1 MIQANPSQLAEVSE
15 TNESGQVEV
24 PPSYERHQLDQLY
37 DDIDP
42 RNFMSG
48 QNTPFFAMSRSTSRE
63 NLNGLFNSTTAANT
77 AANLRGGGAHDL
89 GDLQSRLAQLQDREN
104 HWNIDEDFA
113 HPSPRVSIQS
123 PPQTIIPSRHSA
135 LSFRGLLRQNSHRN
149 PTDSGYFP
157 APGQHHSHPL
167 TEASNSNTTTSYDM
181 EALARIPSYNTAVR
195 TPVVTPPATRDGLPT
210 YDIAMSTPNSP
221 EHSPRNLAVMPQ
233 PPRTHVRSGSGSD
246 GSDGSSIRTLSLQST
261 ITVRPE
267 GVHRAVR

>member
-15 TNESGQVEV
+15 TNENGQLEV

-48 QNTPFFAMSRSTSRE
+48 QNTPFYAMSRSTSRE
-63 NLNGLFNSTTAANT
+63 NLNGLFHSATAANT
-77 AANLRGGGAHDL
+77 AANSRGGGAHDL
-89 GDLQSRLAQLQDREN
+89 GDLQSRLAQLQDRES

-123 PPQTIIPSRHSA
+123 PPPTNLPSRHSA
-135 LSFRGLLRQNSHRN
+135 LSFRGLLRQNSVRTPN
-149 PTDSGYFP
+149 DSGYFP
-157 APGQHHSHPL
+157 AQAQAHPPRA
-167 TEASNSNTTTSYDM
+167 EGSNSNATTPYDM
-181 EALARIPSYNTAVR
+181 DALARIPSYNTAVR

-221 EHSPRNLAVMPQ
+221 EHSPRNLAVTQ
-233 PPRTHVRSGSGSD
+233 PPQRAHVRSGSGSD

-261 ITVRPE
+261 ITLRPDRGVR
-267 GVHRAVR
+267 